1 MPKTSKRFV
10 KNKLN
15 LCVNLIITFGGCFF
29 YSTNAHT
36 QTFSVNPI
44 YPNQSINTGAGRFGE
59 GRSGKAPT
67 FGTRPHQGIDISAA
81 KGTPLYAVADSYV
94 IGSVQTGNGGGIGTV
109 LRPKNMDVAAV
120 YWHQDSINKVALGLG
135 KEVKAGVE
143 IGKSG
148 NTQHPSLNQS
158 NHSSQL
164 AYHLHFGVGVP
175 KPEQAVASW
184 INNRPRSGS
193 EIVNST
199 AMVNMRQG
207 KTPRYGSKSYYWT
220 NPAPFLPKDTL
231 IRTSQNPDPLI
242 PFIGNSIRSQYNA
255 LTGAKL
261 PLGNGAM
268 QGSRANEVPK
278 LRVSS
283 HGIPN
288 DVAAEMGQAAL
299 VGIIAS
305 GNADELLGQDSVS
318 LEELAYYAPP
328 RTIFGG
334 DSEIQIDIGD
344 GDITKI
350 ELIEKIGSSRFGNNE
365 WQSQL
370 LGLSMRGMLIEYLNG
385 LNAKNFLKKEML
397 LQKERIES
405 LYAAWTATSAKLNLQ
420 NDLKET
426 LEKAQNPE
434 IIPEMSRIPVEV
446 LFDRIERGENVDSM
460 ELSRAITLNTSG
472 EFKQCDAGYVSSFN
486 RLDKSVRKELVALS
500 LRLGFHPIDF
510 LNMVGVETSFN
521 AQNNIYK
528 GVYYTKNKNGVSVA
542 NYPAAGF
549 VQLTPTGASG
559 IPFSKIMSLFP
570 QSRSTI
576 LTGLGGDGS
585 DKELQRK
592 AQSVAHGPYLK
603 KLQDINPRLEF
614 AVYDGYFYS
623 KNRSF
628 NTLPASE
635 KNITR
640 LYRMVIGGPY
650 VQGDRRTGRG
660 YAANAQYDLDGN
672 KRFTADEAVLHPM
685 FRSRRCPYITDEE
698 ILTNSYGL
706 TNEDLKLIPWDR
718 SIERLKSPTL
728 NSLGGYFGFSVSYK
742 ANQGSK

>member
-261 PLGNGAM
+261 PLGNGAR

-405 LYAAWTATSAKLNLQ
+405 LYAAWTATSAKINLQ

-446 LFDRIERGENVDSM
+446 LFDRIEQGENVDSM

-486 RLDKSVRKELVALS
+486 RLNKSVRKEMIALS

-650 VQGDRRTGRG
+650 VEGDRRTGRG
-660 YAANAQYDLDGN
+660 YAANAQYDLDNN

-728 NSLGGYFGFSVSYK
+728 NSFGGYFGFSVSYK

>member
-15 LCVNLIITFGGCFF
+15 VCVNLIITFGGCFF
-29 YSTNAHT
+29 YTTAHT

-59 GRSGKAPT
+59 GRSGKAPA
-67 FGTRPHQGIDISAA
+67 FGTRPHQGVDISAA

-120 YWHQDSINKVALGLG
+120 YWHQDSINKIALGLG
-135 KEVKAGVE
+135 KEVKAGAE

-148 NTQHPSLNQS
+148 NTQHPSLNQT

-175 KPEQAVASW
+175 KPEQAVSAW

-199 AMVNMRQG
+199 AMINMRQG
-207 KTPRYGSKSYYWT
+207 KTPTYGTKSYYWT
-220 NPAPFLPKDTL
+220 NPAPYLPKDTL
-231 IRTSQNPDPLI
+231 IRTSQNPDPLV

-255 LTGAKL
+255 LTGANL
-261 PLGNGAM
+261 PLGNGAV
-268 QGSRANEVPK
+268 QGSRAKEVPRLK
-278 LRVSS
+278 VTA
-283 HGIPN
+283 HGVPN
-288 DVAAEMGQAAL
+288 DVASEMGQAAL

-334 DSEIQIDIGD
+334 DSEVQIDIGD

-350 ELIEKIGSSRFGNNE
+350 ELIDKIGSSRFGNNE

-420 NDLKET
+420 GELQET
-426 LEKAQNPE
+426 LEKAQKPE
-434 IIPEMSRIPVEV
+434 IIPEMSRIPVED
-446 LFDRIERGENVDSM
+446 LFERIEMGGTVDSM

-472 EFKQCDAGYVSSFN
+472 EFKQCDAGYLSSFN
-486 RLDKSVRKELVALS
+486 RLNKNVRKELIALS

-510 LNMVGVETSFN
+510 LNMVGVESSFN

-528 GVYYTKNKNGVSVA
+528 GVYYTKNIKGESVA

-559 IPFSKIMSLFP
+559 IPYNKVISLFP
-570 QSRSTI
+570 QARSTI
-576 LTGLGGDGS
+576 LAGLGGNGN

-628 NTLPASE
+628 NSLPASE

-650 VQGDRRTGRG
+650 IKGDRRTGRG
-660 YAANAQYDLDGN
+660 YAANAQYDLNNDD
-672 KRFTADEAVLHPM
+672 RFTADEAVLHPM
-685 FRSRRCPYITDEE
+685 FRSRRCPYITDED
-698 ILTNSYGL
+698 ILTNTYGL
-706 TNEDLKLIPWDR
+706 TNDDLKLIPWDK

-728 NSLGGYFGFSVSYK
+728 NSFGGYFGFSVSYK
-742 ANQGSK
+742 ANQNSK

>member
-1 MPKTSKRFV
+1 M
-10 KNKLN
+10 
-15 LCVNLIITFGGCFF
+15 NLIITFGGCILNTAI
-29 YSTNAHT
+29 YA
-36 QTFSVNPI
+36 QTFPVNPI

-59 GRSGKAPT
+59 GRSGKNPA
-67 FGTRPHQGIDISAA
+67 FGTRPHQGVDISAK
-81 KGTPLYAVADSYV
+81 KGTPLYAIADSYV
-94 IGSVQTGNGGGIGTV
+94 IGSVQTGSGGGIGTV

-120 YWHQDSINKVALGLG
+120 YWHQDSINKNALGLG
-135 KEVKAGVE
+135 KEVKAGAE

-158 NHSSQL
+158 NHASQL

-175 KPEQAVASW
+175 KPEQAVSAW

-207 KTPRYGSKSYYWT
+207 KTPTYGGKSYYWT
-220 NPAPFLPKDTL
+220 NPAPYLPKDT
-231 IRTSQNPDPLI
+231 IIKTSKQPDPLI
-242 PFIGNSIRSQYNA
+242 PFLGNSIRSQYNA

-261 PLGNGAM
+261 PLGNGAV
-268 QGSRANEVPK
+268 QGSRYKEVPRLK
-278 LRVSS
+278 ITALGV
-283 HGIPN
+283 PN
-288 DVAAEMGQAAL
+288 DIASEMGQAAL

-305 GNADELLGQDSVS
+305 GNANELLGQDSVS
-318 LEELAYYAPP
+318 MEELAYYAPP

-334 DSEIQIDIGD
+334 DSEVQIDIGD

-350 ELIEKIGSSRFGNNE
+350 ELIDKIGSARFGNNE

-420 NDLKET
+420 GELQET
-426 LEKAQNPE
+426 LEKAQKPE
-434 IIPEMSRIPVEV
+434 IIPELSRIPVED
-446 LFDRIERGENVDSM
+446 LFERIEMGGSVDSI

-472 EFKQCDAGYVSSFN
+472 EFKQCDARYLSNFN
-486 RLDKSVRKELVALS
+486 RLSKSVRKELIALA
-500 LRLGFHPIDF
+500 LRLGFHPVDF
-510 LNMVGVETSFN
+510 LNMVAVESSFN

-528 GVYYTKNKNGVSVA
+528 GIYYTKSTKGGSVA

-559 IPFSKIMSLFP
+559 IPYSKIISLFP

-576 LTGLGGDGS
+576 LSGLGGDGS
-585 DKELQRK
+585 PNELQSK
-592 AQSVAHGPYLK
+592 ARSVAHGPYLK

-614 AVYDGYFYS
+614 AVYDAYFYS

-650 VQGDRRTGRG
+650 IKGDRRTGKG
-660 YAANAQYDLDGN
+660 YAANAQYDLNEDD
-672 KRFTADEAVLHPM
+672 RFTADEAVLHPM
-685 FRSRRCPYITDEE
+685 FRSRRCPYITDED
-698 ILTNSYGL
+698 ILTNAYGL
-706 TNEDLKLIPWDR
+706 TNDDLKLIPWDK

-728 NSLGGYFGFSVSYK
+728 NSFGGYFGFSVSYK
-742 ANQGSK
+742 ASQNPK